1 MTAFIRQMDPSNPR
15 IIKSLFLFVIT
26 ISVIQ
31 CHLFKEKEFGQHK
44 IVDHLSHENIV
55 ESPFKDL
62 IKKFEF
68 VEVKLTGKWK
78 YLLELS
84 NNVQE
89 VWGIS
94 SKHPILGDQELKA
107 AEETE
112 LFRNGKK
119 VKKLTNTSH
128 EGWSWLKTSEILKLK
143 QFEGFNKDLH
153 RVLLTHGK
161 SLKFE
166 RFLADGQ
173 AIIDIYAVNRNWK
186 TFRPHLKIFF
196 NNREVKDI
204 KVIRKKW
211 FRIKR
216 EVKLGKHVIEI
227 QCVVPK
233 AKDAILEKDFLSI
246 GMVKI
251 LNSSDIL
258 LLSKPQREK
267 KEPPKGKF
275 HFKYYTYEFIPGV
288 KKRLFKI
295 DNLLYLYNLK
305 NKYPIYDL
313 GIKDNPYMIKRKIKI
328 LNKQKNSRNSQ
339 NSILA
344 PPRTEFTIPLRIPP
358 RGILEFEYGFL
369 NVSKKPRN
377 ITNFKIII
385 RDSEADWYILDKNL
399 TPESTEERLSEKIDL
414 SSYAGK
420 KVKLSFITED
430 VTQRSSKNDV
440 LGSIP
445 IWINP
450 MVYQPAEENDINII
464 LISLDTL
471 RPDHL
476 SCYGYDRNTSPTIDH
491 LAEEGVHFLNTYSTT
506 SWTLP
511 SHISMLTSLNCTQHQ
526 IYNPHEKM
534 RVDIKTLADFLRV
547 NDYFCAAFTGGGYLN
562 ADYGFCKGF
571 DDYQELKLLGEKALR
586 YDEAEL
592 LAKNA
597 CQWLY
602 RNKDKKFFLFL
613 HTYQPHAP
621 YANLSALGKAYLTDE
636 HKWDK
641 VHPADL
647 FQGQGR
653 FETSFSK
660 EEKDNIVA
668 LYDGEIKYTDT
679 FFVKAVLDYL
689 KKFNIYDKTMII
701 LTSDH
706 GEEFYDHDAWLH
718 DHTIYEEGI
727 RIPLIIKFPY
737 FHYNGKKIKKIARIT
752 DIMPTILDFLK
763 INSNSGRIDGKSL
776 LPLIEGKEKNDRT
789 FFCELALWN
798 SKVVPTLLATN
809 KGNLKLI
816 LNRKILSPYVE
827 RVSLDF
833 KEIMIELYDLAKDP
847 KEKKNLAQ
855 IKKYSNLCSQLI
867 KKMEKEYKKIEKK
880 RTVKERVTLDKD
892 LKERLRALGY
902 LR

>member
-1 MTAFIRQMDPSNPR
+1 
-15 IIKSLFLFVIT
+15 
-26 ISVIQ
+26 
-31 CHLFKEKEFGQHK
+31 
-44 IVDHLSHENIV
+44 
-55 ESPFKDL
+55 
-62 IKKFEF
+62 
-68 VEVKLTGKWK
+68 
-78 YLLELS
+78 
-84 NNVQE
+84 
-89 VWGIS
+89 
-94 SKHPILGDQELKA
+94 
-107 AEETE
+107 
-112 LFRNGKK
+112 
-119 VKKLTNTSH
+119 
-128 EGWSWLKTSEILKLK
+128 
-143 QFEGFNKDLH
+143 
-153 RVLLTHGK
+153 
-161 SLKFE
+161 
-166 RFLADGQ
+166 
-173 AIIDIYAVNRNWK
+173 
-186 TFRPHLKIFF
+186 
-196 NNREVKDI
+196 
-204 KVIRKKW
+204 
-211 FRIKR
+211 
-216 EVKLGKHVIEI
+216 
-227 QCVVPK
+227 
-233 AKDAILEKDFLSI
+233 
-246 GMVKI
+246 
-251 LNSSDIL
+251 
-258 LLSKPQREK
+258 
-267 KEPPKGKF
+267 
-275 HFKYYTYEFIPGV
+275 
-288 KKRLFKI
+288 
-295 DNLLYLYNLK
+295 
-305 NKYPIYDL
+305 
-313 GIKDNPYMIKRKIKI
+313 
-328 LNKQKNSRNSQ
+328 
-339 NSILA
+339 
-344 PPRTEFTIPLRIPP
+344 
-358 RGILEFEYGFL
+358 
-369 NVSKKPRN
+369 
-377 ITNFKIII
+377 
-385 RDSEADWYILDKNL
+385 
-399 TPESTEERLSEKIDL
+399 
-414 SSYAGK
+414 
-420 KVKLSFITED
+420 
-430 VTQRSSKNDV
+430 
-440 LGSIP
+440 
-445 IWINP
+445 
-450 MVYQPAEENDINII
+450 
-464 LISLDTL
+464 
-471 RPDHL
+471 
-476 SCYGYDRNTSPTIDH
+476 
-491 LAEEGVHFLNTYSTT
+491 
-506 SWTLP
+506 
-511 SHISMLTSLNCTQHQ
+511 MLTSLNCTQHQ